1 MAVILFHANFGCP
14 GGFVGVDVFFV
25 ISGFLITSLILNDV
39 EKNAF
44 SLKDFWIRRIRRI
57 VPAASIM
64 VLSTLAAGYFLLLPE
79 DLKELGKSAIAQSF
93 MGSNFYFWSNGGYFA
108 RNSETEPLL
117 HTWSLAVEEQFY
129 LVFPL
134 LILLLSRTWTR
145 RLGAVMWGIA
155 AISMAISV
163 YGVYRSPSATFYLLP
178 TRAWEML
185 AGSLVALQRQSEM
198 AV

>member
-1 MAVILFHANFGCP
+1 M
-14 GGFVGVDVFFV
+14 GVDVFFV

-64 VLSTLAAGYFLLLPE
+64 VLSTLIAGYFLLLPE
-79 DLKELGKSAIAQSF
+79 DLKELGNSAIAQSF

-134 LILLLSRTWTR
+134 LILFLTRTGTR
-145 RLGAVMWGIA
+145 RLGPA
-155 AISMAISV
+155 
-163 YGVYRSPSATFYLLP
+163 
-178 TRAWEML
+178 AWEP
-185 AGSLVALQRQSEM
+185 
-198 AV
+198 